1 MKKINYVIVPIFIFC
16 GIYATLDLTGI
27 LAYAKKA
34 AKKSESKNVKIQ
46 NEIDEMKQEIQSLKK
61 ETKQNPIEKEE
72 TINGTYSNIE
82 KIAGQN
88 FKYTVKIYGDI
99 WTSSL
104 EPELFGE
111 PEYERGIVKGKDLFD
126 NSGFFKQGYVYN
138 NTVQIG
144 KFSATKN

>member
-1 MKKINYVIVPIFIFC
+1 MSLPTASKRTTRISEYS
-16 GIYATLDLTGI
+16 
-27 LAYAKKA
+27 KA
-34 AKKSESKNVKIQ
+34 AKKSESKNVKLQ
-46 NEIDEMKQEIQSLKK
+46 NAIDEMKQEIQSLKK

-111 PEYERGIVKGKDLFD
+111 PRILAKMAHLPFHMASRLFIHFKVVLLDNEVSRGNCYIK
-126 NSGFFKQGYVYN
+126 
-138 NTVQIG
+138 
-144 KFSATKN
+144 